1 MYFTLFSSVYQQKY
15 FYISI
20 STNGTVME
28 MSKTS
33 EVIYGDEI
41 FFNFIEVPF
50 QEISQSGN
58 LVKKI
63 KQQQIHGFVIRD
75 VFTTAEVDTVKEILA
90 GLTEQD
96 TLTTPSGQ
104 LFPAPFAT
112 MSNSDDMLK
121 LYFDKLDLLY
131 DLKEKQPAIKAMLE
145 KMDQVFKSVAQDY
158 KVGIPVNKIRHAPV
172 AAGTFRIFL
181 PGRGGL
187 HVHCGNLFQAQSMHY
202 YSLIENDIDM
212 NDQLSYFL
220 VLQNSEQGGELTIYD
235 MLWQNVKRKESPE
248 ENSFV
253 IDDDGKRIYLKDVR
267 SFTVKPKVGD
277 ILIFSGGPIWHRV
290 ENIVGS
296 IPRITFGGFLNFSK
310 DDTEL
315 YYWS

>member
-1 MYFTLFSSVYQQKY
+1 MVSVK
-15 FYISI
+15 
-20 STNGTVME
+20 
-28 MSKTS
+28 KS

-50 QEISQSGN
+50 NELAQSGD

-63 KQQQIHGFVIRD
+63 KQQQLHGFVVRD
-75 VFTTAEVDTVKEILA
+75 VFTPEEVEAVKKVIA
-90 GLTEQD
+90 GLTEED
-96 TLTTPSGQ
+96 TLNTPSGM

-112 MSNSDDMLK
+112 MSNSDDMLN
-121 LYFDKLDLLY
+121 LYFDKLNLLHA
-131 DLKEKQPAIKAMLE
+131 LREKEPVIKTMLE
-145 KMDQVFKSVAQDY
+145 KMEQVFKSVAQDY
-158 KVGIPVNKIRHAPV
+158 KVSIPVNKIKHAPV

-181 PGRGGL
+181 PNRGGL

-212 NDQLSYFL
+212 DDQLSYFL

-248 ENSFV
+248 ENTFV
-253 IDDDGKRIYLKDVR
+253 IDDGGKRIYLKDVHN
-267 SFTVKPKVGD
+267 FIVKPKVGD

-290 ENIVGS
+290 ENILGA